1 MENHPIM
8 FAALIVVWAFY
19 AMHYMVKIVVLVLI
33 AIYKWII
40 KKFKQRKEANNNVA
54 N

>member
-8 FAALIVVWAFY
+8 FAALIVIWTFY
-19 AMHYMVKIVVLVLI
+19 AMFYIIKVTVLVLI
-33 AIYKWII
+33 ALCKWIVKKI
-40 KKFKQRKEANNNVA
+40 KKTREVDNNVA

>member
-19 AMHYMVKIVVLVLI
+19 AMFYIIKVIVLVLI
-33 AIYKWII
+33 AIYKWIV
-40 KKFKQRKEANNNVA
+40 KKIKQRREVDNNVA

>member
-19 AMHYMVKIVVLVLI
+19 AMFYVVKVMVLVLI
-33 AIYKWII
+33 AIYKWVVKKI
-40 KKFKQRKEANNNVA
+40 KKRREANNNVA

>member
-8 FAALIVVWAFY
+8 FAASIIVWAFY
-19 AMHYMVKIVVLVLI
+19 AMFYIIKAIVLALI
-33 AIYKWII
+33 AIYKWAV
-40 KKFKQRKEANNNVA
+40 KKIKQRKEVNNNVA

>member
-19 AMHYMVKIVVLVLI
+19 AIYYVIKIIVLVLI

-40 KKFKQRKEANNNVA
+40 KKIKQRRGVNNNVA